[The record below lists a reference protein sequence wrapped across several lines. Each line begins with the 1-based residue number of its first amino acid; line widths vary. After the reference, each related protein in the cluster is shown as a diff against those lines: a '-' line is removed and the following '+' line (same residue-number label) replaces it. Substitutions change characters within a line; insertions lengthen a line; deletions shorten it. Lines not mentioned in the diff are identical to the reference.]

1 MNKKL
6 KIILVIIF
14 ILILIVLNLLVFI
27 NAHTQNEN
35 TNTTE
40 NVINTIV
47 EHNIATEEET
57 EQSRKEM
64 LNSYP
69 EATRM
74 KVYVGQYISAI
85 DSKDY
90 ETAYNLLY
98 ENFRNTY
105 FKTLED
111 FQNYAEQK
119 YPDEI
124 VVEYLNMEREGT
136 MYIVTISITDPLNR
150 DTPAIQQNIVIQEN
164 DLNDFVLSFNVE

>member
-6 KIILVIIF
+6 KIILVIIG
-14 ILILIVLNLLVFI
+14 ILILIVLNLLVYI

>member
-105 FKTLED
+105 FKTLEE

>member
-1 MNKKL
+1 MNKNV

>member
-6 KIILVIIF
+6 KIILVIIG
-14 ILILIVLNLLVFI
+14 ILILIVLNLLVYI

-35 TNTTE
+35 TNTTQ

-74 KVYVGQYISAI
+74 KAYVGQYISAI

-105 FKTLED
+105 FKTLEE

-164 DLNDFVLSFNVE
+164 DLNDSVLSFNVE

>member
-6 KIILVIIF
+6 KIILVIIG
-14 ILILIVLNLLVFI
+14 ILILIVLNLLVYI

-136 MYIVTISITDPLNR
+136 MYIVTISITDQLNR

>member
-6 KIILVIIF
+6 KIILVIIG
-14 ILILIVLNLLVFI
+14 ILILIVLNLLVYI

-105 FKTLED
+105 FKTLEE

>member
-6 KIILVIIF
+6 KIILVIIG
-14 ILILIVLNLLVFI
+14 ILILIVLNLLVYI

-35 TNTTE
+35 TNTTQ

>member
-1 MNKKL
+1 MNKNV

-105 FKTLED
+105 FKTLEE